1 MVLSGDKRK
10 FCRCAVTVST
20 AKVVHALVHFG
31 VEHPTPNTI
40 RSTNQGHSESTATS
54 DTGND
59 LLDRFAIFVF
69 EKYHLRRGAL
79 LKVFIFY
86 CANGLCCYCSR

>member
-10 FCRCAVTVST
+10 FCRCAVAVST

-40 RSTNQGHSESTATS
+40 RSTNQGHSESTAAR

-69 EKYHLRRGAL
+69 ERVWHGFRRPFQL
-79 LKVFIFY
+79 SNSHPFV
-86 CANGLCCYCSR
+86 SEV